1 MVRLTVKVVL
11 PWVLLMGGVLLG
23 GCGSVG
29 THSARSSV
37 SKTHFAFSPTNAKL
51 LKGSSCNPVSNRGQ
65 LELQHLGNGK
75 CRRYLMSSGAPVG
88 NRPGTQSFKVPSW
101 IEELSYSNAPA
112 LVSLVI
118 STAQTRSF
126 SFTATA
132 DSATDLMYCVS
143 VKPVVVTV
151 SGPQVGK
158 TSNGVTSIV
167 NAPCRYSH
175 QGFADL
181 FPTVKGD
188 EYTVVVKTSSPA
200 EWAMRIIN

>member
-1 MVRLTVKVVL
+1 MVRLTVKAVL
-11 PWVLLMGGVLLG
+11 PTVLLIGGVLLAD
-23 GCGSVG
+23 CGSVG
-29 THSARSSV
+29 THAVRASAP
-37 SKTHFAFSPTNAKL
+37 KTHVGFSPINAKL

-75 CRRYLMSSGAPVG
+75 CRRYLMSSGAPIG
-88 NRPGTQSFKVPSW
+88 NRPGTQTFKVPSW
-101 IEELSYSNAPA
+101 MVELNYSNAPS
-112 LVSLVI
+112 LVSLVT
-118 STAQTRSF
+118 STARTRSF

-151 SGPQVGK
+151 SGPKVGK
-158 TSNGVTSIV
+158 TLDGATSIA

-175 QGFADL
+175 QGFSDL

-188 EYTVVVKTSSPA
+188 KYTVVVETSSPA